1 MWDSYAAPQ
10 VKVRFS
16 RITVIISLDDI
27 YQKIGRN
34 IVILQKIEKNLKLI
48 LASSQL
54 SGPASKLADIRKNN
68 VLSIKKKTL
77 GGLIQQFTSNFTSDP
92 ENSELLNVEDDIS
105 EPHLA
110 FKIHLSTDSEEFE
123 YRKNQLN
130 NILKERNDLVHHLL
144 LDFDLSV
151 DSERI
156 ELANKLDL
164 QYEQAGIVQH
174 RLDFDLELLR
184 QAQIHMAE
192 FLSTPL
198 FTNSIVNPDLINC
211 LIQAIEKYSR
221 SDGWTDLAYAGQII
235 SREIPKKY
243 KEYLEFNKVK
253 KLSDLINTTGLF
265 EITRKKN
272 ENDVMRVYFKPID
285 ENLTKIWCGTASLP
299 HK

>member
-1 MWDSYAAPQ
+1 
-10 VKVRFS
+10 
-16 RITVIISLDDI
+16 VIISLDDI

-184 QAQIHMAE
+184 QAQIHLGTVLYC
-192 FLSTPL
+192 FRYTSP
-198 FTNSIVNPDLINC
+198 
-211 LIQAIEKYSR
+211 K
-221 SDGWTDLAYAGQII
+221 
-235 SREIPKKY
+235 PKK
-243 KEYLEFNKVK
+243 VV
-253 KLSDLINTTGLF
+253 LS
-265 EITRKKN
+265 
-272 ENDVMRVYFKPID
+272 
-285 ENLTKIWCGTASLP
+285 A
-299 HK
+299 

>member
-1 MWDSYAAPQ
+1 M
-10 VKVRFS
+10 
-16 RITVIISLDDI
+16 
-27 YQKIGRN
+27 
-34 IVILQKIEKNLKLI
+34 KLI

-105 EPHLA
+105 EPHSA